1 METILLQQPWEAVQY
16 LGTAGP
22 ETAESTRQVRS
33 FRCKRTGSVH
43 PHPVVNT
50 VGPSN
55 TTCNLSLK
63 LRLRA
68 QRKENRNK
76 GGKTQGRGRR
86 RERGGR
92 KKERARPIRSGASH
106 THKLPTDSSAV
117 RLPNPSKNSWLY
129 WDTESKATTLM
140 PW

>member
-33 FRCKRTGSVH
+33 FRCKRTGSVQ

-92 KKERARPIRSGASH
+92 KKEQGPSEVVPLTLTSCPL
-106 THKLPTDSSAV
+106 TPVPFVCPTRVGTAGFIGTQN
-117 RLPNPSKNSWLY
+117 RKQQH
-129 WDTESKATTLM
+129 
-140 PW
+140 